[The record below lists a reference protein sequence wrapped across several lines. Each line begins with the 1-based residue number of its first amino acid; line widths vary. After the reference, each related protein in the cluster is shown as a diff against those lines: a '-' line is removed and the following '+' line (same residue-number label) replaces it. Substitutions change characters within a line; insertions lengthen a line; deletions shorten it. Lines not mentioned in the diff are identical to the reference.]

1 MWTKEKL
8 ESFMSSFGFKPN
20 MTKPEIKELPSLLH
34 PEENLLGLLE
44 GQLKRIHNRDF
55 NGYGLVIATNKR
67 IIFFRKS
74 IIGTVTKEET
84 PITRVSSA
92 SFRKG
97 LLSSSIAIT
106 TSNNDSVVEHCD
118 KTIGKKFIDVVQNL
132 ISDLDSK
139 ASQPVQSQRVQ
150 QDNNLAQ
157 LEKLFDLKQ
166 KGILTEEEFLSQ
178 KAKLLG
184 Q

>member
-1 MWTKEKL
+1 MWTKDKL
-8 ESFMSSFGFKPN
+8 ENFMQSFGFKPN

-34 PEENLLGLLE
+34 PDEILLGLLE

-55 NGYGLVIATNKR
+55 NGLGLVIATNKR
-67 IIFFRKS
+67 LIFFRKS
-74 IIGTVTKEET
+74 ILGTVTKEEM
-84 PITRVSSA
+84 PVNKISSA

-106 TSNNDSVVEHCD
+106 TSNNDSVVDHCD
-118 KTIGKKFIDVVQNL
+118 KTVAKKFIDVVQNL
-132 ISDLDSK
+132 ISNLDSQ
-139 ASQPVQSQRVQ
+139 ATRPLQVQAAPENSL
-150 QDNNLAQ
+150 DK

-166 KGILTEEEFLSQ
+166 KGILTEAEYLTQ
-178 KAKLLG
+178 KEKILA

>member
-1 MWTKEKL
+1 MWTKDKL
-8 ESFMSSFGFKPN
+8 EVFMASFGFKPI

-34 PEENLLGLLE
+34 PEEDLLGLLE

-55 NGYGLVIATNKR
+55 TGYGLAIVTNKR

-97 LLSSSIAIT
+97 LLSSSVAIT
-106 TSNNDSVVEHCD
+106 TSNNESVIDHCD
-118 KTIGKKFIDVVQNL
+118 KTVGNKFVDVVQNL

-139 ASQPVQSQRVQ
+139 ANQPVQTQPVQ
-150 QDNNLAQ
+150 QDNTLAQ

-166 KGILTEEEFLSQ
+166 KGILTEDEFLAQ